1 MSFYLNYT
9 PPTLNKNLKLKELS
23 FLQYRTLNKFII
35 NNNNSHICDYFD
47 SILQECLI
55 ERNAF
60 DKLTNFDKFCAL
72 FLLRCTCVSPEI
84 EFINNTAK
92 AKASLLPLLQKCLD
106 LKTEFSRLVKVDENI
121 ELELTLPKVLYF
133 ETLFDGLYESVSEVF
148 FKGDKVNYD
157 NKKELVETLPA
168 EVLNALKQFSGDIT
182 EAFKPVVLNIG
193 IKEKD
198 QFSLSPYNLSLLEI
212 LKALYTANLKS
223 ILELQYVLVSKCRYN
238 PDFIDKNTLTENLI
252 LANIYEDEVK
262 RINEEQSKSFE
273 NPVAG
278 NK

>member
-47 SILQECLI
+47 SILQECLL
-55 ERNAF
+55 EANVF
-60 DKLTNFDKFCAL
+60 NKLTNFDKFCAL

-106 LKTEFSRLVKVDENI
+106 LKTEFSRVVKVDENI

-148 FKGDKVNYD
+148 FKGDKINYD

-168 EVLNALKQFSGDIT
+168 EVLNTLKQFSGDIT
-182 EAFKPVVLNIG
+182 EAFKPIVLNIG